1 MKTNHSPFHF
11 PADALFLFCLLVAL
25 LSGVFLQQTSDFNI
39 PWLALFAGV
48 ILSAWWR
55 GLGAGLLA
63 TACGT
68 ILAIYLCLD
77 KDFIFSTSVLRNNF
91 NKDFLKTVF
100 LYFGSAFKLQTGL
113 FMMEACLLSSLL
125 SNVRLKKGSGNSDS
139 NQKSNQNIKNA
150 VEIQPPE
157 PNQENILEILE
168 NVSEGIAILD
178 SHNQVI
184 FINQKARNYL
194 KVSSQNFQNYIN
206 QKGPEIEDN
215 PPLEEIKKNLEQALS
230 EKKTKRF
237 QKFVAKPKK
246 WWEIKISPNQA
257 GTVLYIEEITQRKQK
272 ELKKQKYFEE
282 QEKQIQEKQ
291 RKTEEKIQEDYA
303 FLSQATKVLASSLDS
318 KKIVESLA
326 ELAVP
331 FLGDYCL
338 IYQVENAQSI
348 YQVAS
353 AHQDKKK
360 QKILKELTKFEPE
373 FLGNTQSLIA
383 TVLQNGEP
391 IFLKDKQ
398 TASKAII
405 NLQRLVKTSSQE
417 HQQLIEELHP
427 KTVMI
432 LPLFVRGQIWGVML
446 LAIAESNR
454 SYHPSELSLAE
465 NLAHRASITLENAK
479 LHQENQQT
487 LQCQAQLLSLVAELY
502 RQTQQA
508 LERKEELLSLIDALF
523 AGAPVGIAFL
533 DKDMVY
539 LRINDQLAAI
549 NGLPVEEHLGKNFK
563 EVLPAISKD
572 IEPQLQQVLQTG
584 QPILNVEINGTTAEN
599 PPRKGYWLA
608 NYYPVRNT
616 RGETVGIGIIM
627 ADITQTKKAEASAKE
642 ANRKV
647 ANILESITDA
657 FFALDHNWRFTYIN
671 QRCQEM
677 IFENPQEILG
687 RCIWEIL
694 PEAVGTI
701 SYENYYKAITEQT
714 AVHFEETGLKNDGYY
729 EIHAYPSQDGLAVYI
744 QDITERKQA
753 YKALEESE
761 KRFRSLVESNIFGVA
776 FGDFQGQI
784 KYANDYFLNMI
795 GYNRQ
800 DLEANLI
807 RWIDITPPEYMYL
820 DYQAGEQLQQSGIS
834 TPFEKE
840 YLCKDGSRVPI
851 LVGGALLQ
859 NQVDESTEIISF
871 YLDLREQKKAEKARQ
886 ESEKRFGIMFNQAK
900 VGIAL
905 VALDGQFLEVNPA
918 MSKIIGYSQEELR
931 QMKFQDV
938 THPEDLEADWALA
951 KQVIKHEI
959 SGYSIEKRYIRKD
972 GKIVWVNLTSSA
984 LWDDEGNIQFGFG
997 ILEDISERKQVQEA
1011 LIESEERFRVMF
1023 NQAAIGIG
1031 LISLNGEF
1039 LQVNPAL
1046 CQITGYSPKELRQ
1059 KRFQDLS
1066 HPDDLQAYLG
1076 KNARLMAGEIKDYS
1090 MSKRYLHKNGS
1101 IIWVDI
1107 NISTVLDSTG
1117 QPKYNVVIIDDI
1129 SERRRS
1135 EQAQMFL
1142 VEASTLLAG
1151 SLEWET
1157 TLSNL
1162 AQLAIPTLA
1171 DGCFVDIFE
1180 ESMSLR
1186 LLGVACSDPHKKEL
1200 LEEIHRRYPPEHKP
1214 NHPILQRLN
1223 QGKATF
1229 EPQVSEQML
1238 QETAQSEEHLQMLK
1252 ALEIS
1257 SIMVIPLRSRGQLF
1271 GCVSFMRME
1280 TRNRYNR
1287 ADLALAEE
1295 VAGRAASALD
1305 NARLYREAREANRL
1319 KDEFLA
1325 VLSHELR
1332 TPLNAILGWTQLLQ
1346 TRKFNETTI
1355 QRALETIDRNAR
1367 TQAQLIEDLLD
1378 VSRIITGKLLL
1389 KPQWVQAQSLI
1400 SQIIDTLRLAAEAK
1414 SIIVELASDPAID
1427 LMWVDPERFRQ
1438 IIWNLLSNA
1447 IKFTATGGQIAIH
1460 LHQVG
1465 SFAEISITDTGIG
1478 IKSEFLPF
1486 VFDRFRQADGT
1497 TTRSYGGLGLGL
1509 AIVRHLVESHGGS
1522 ASVFS
1527 EGEGKGSTFK
1537 VRFPFLREN
1546 TENPSALITEK
1557 ATINFVTSTL
1567 ANLRILVVDDEPDT
1581 LEVVSF
1587 TLEEYGATVRK
1598 VAAATQALKIL
1609 EEWLPDLVLSD
1620 IGMPEVDGYTLIR
1633 TLREKPPEKGGL
1645 LPAIALTAYAAENDK
1660 QQVYNA
1666 GFNSYLS
1673 KPVDPQLLIETIC
1686 NLVIRI

>member
-1 MKTNHSPFHF
+1 MKTNHFSLHF
-11 PADALFLFCLLVAL
+11 PPSALFRLCLLVGL
-25 LSGVFLQQTSDFNI
+25 LSGVFLQQTSDSNV
-39 PWLALFAGV
+39 PWLVLFAGV
-48 ILSAWWR
+48 ILSAWW
-55 GLGAGLLA
+55 LGFAAGLMA
-63 TACGT
+63 TVCGT
-68 ILAIYLCLD
+68 ILAIYLYLD
-77 KDFIFSTSVLRNNF
+77 KDFIYFTSILRNNF
-91 NKDFLKTVF
+91 NKDFFQTVILDF
-100 LYFGSAFKLQTGL
+100 DYTFKLQTVA
-113 FMMEACLLSSLL
+113 FMVEASLLNSLL
-125 SNVRLKKGSGNSDS
+125 SNVRLKKGSRNSDF
-139 NQKSNQNIKNA
+139 NQKSNQNTKNA
-150 VEIQPPE
+150 LETKAPK
-157 PNQENILEILE
+157 PNGKNILEVLE
-168 NVSEGIAILD
+168 NVSQGIVVLD
-178 SHNQVI
+178 CHNQVI

-194 KVSSQNFQNYIN
+194 KISSLSFQDYIN
-206 QKGPEIEDN
+206 KKITELEDN
-215 PPLEEIKKNLEQALS
+215 SPLEELKEKLDQALN
-230 EKKTKRF
+230 EQKNKKF
-237 QKFVAKPKK
+237 QKFVSKSKK
-246 WWEIKISPNQA
+246 WWEIKIHPNQA
-257 GTVLYIEEITQRKQK
+257 GTFIYIEEITRRKQK
-272 ELKKQKYFEE
+272 ELNKQKYFEKR
-282 QEKQIQEKQ
+282 EKEIQEKQ
-291 RKTEEKIQEDYA
+291 RKTEDIIQKQYD
-303 FLSQATKVLASSLDS
+303 FLSQATKVLAASTDS
-318 KKIVESLA
+318 QKIVETLA
-326 ELAVP
+326 QLTVP

-338 IYQVENAQSI
+338 IYQLEDNQNI

-353 AHQDKKK
+353 AHQNNKKH
-360 QKILKELTKFEPE
+360 KILKELSKFEPE
-373 FLGNTQSLIA
+373 FVRNSQNLVA

-391 IFLKDKQ
+391 IFINDKP
-398 TASKAII
+398 TASQAII
-405 NLQRLVKTSSQE
+405 NLQRLGKTINQE
-417 HQQLIEELHP
+417 QRQLIEELYP

-432 LPLFVRGQIWGVML
+432 LPIFVRGQIWGAIL

-454 SYHPSELSLAE
+454 FYNPLELSLAE
-465 NLAHRASITLENAK
+465 NLAHRAATTLENAK
-479 LHQENQQT
+479 FHQENQQT

-533 DKDMVY
+533 DKNLVY
-539 LRINDQLAAI
+539 LRINDQLAAT
-549 NGLPVEEHLGKNFK
+549 NGLPVEEHLGKKFK
-563 EVLPAISKD
+563 EVIPAISKN
-572 IEPQLQQVLQTG
+572 IEPQLQKVLQTG
-584 QPILNVEINGTTAEN
+584 QPILNVEINAKTAEN
-599 PPRKGYWLA
+599 PPREGYWLA

-616 RGETVGIGIIM
+616 LGETVGIGIIM

-657 FFALDHNWRFTYIN
+657 FFALDHNWCFTYIN
-671 QRCQEM
+671 QRCKEM
-677 IFENPQEILG
+677 IFEKPQEILG

-694 PEAVGTI
+694 PETVGTI
-701 SYENYYKAITEQT
+701 FYENYYKAMSEQT
-714 AVHFEETGLKNDGYY
+714 AVHFEASGLKNDSYY
-729 EIHAYPSQDGLAVYI
+729 EIHAYPSQDSLAVYF

-776 FGDFQGQI
+776 FGDLQGQI
-784 KYANDYFLNMI
+784 TYANDYFLNMI

-800 DLEANLI
+800 DLEANQI
-807 RWIDITPPEYMYL
+807 SWIDITAPEYRDL
-820 DYQAGEQLQQSGIS
+820 ETGQQLYQTSIS

-840 YLCKDGSRVPI
+840 YICKDGSRVPI
-851 LVGGALLQ
+851 LIGGALIQ
-859 NQVDESTEIISF
+859 NKVDQSAEIIRF
-871 YLDLREQKKAEKARQ
+871 YLDLSEQKKAEKARQ
-886 ESEKRFGIMFNQAK
+886 ESEKRFEVMFNQAR

-905 VALDGQFLEVNPA
+905 VALDGQFLEVNQA

-931 QMKFQDV
+931 QMNFQDV
-938 THPEDLEADWALA
+938 THPEDLEADWNLA

-984 LWDDEGNIQFGFG
+984 LWDDQGNIQYGFG
-997 ILEDISERKQVQEA
+997 IIEDISERKQVQEA

-1031 LISLNGEF
+1031 LISLNGDF

-1046 CQITGYSPKELRQ
+1046 CHITGYSPKELRQ

-1066 HPDDLQAYLG
+1066 HPDDLQAYLT
-1076 KNARLMAGEIKDYS
+1076 KNARLRAGEIKDFS

-1101 IIWVDI
+1101 IVWVDI

-1117 QPKYNVVIIDDI
+1117 HPKYNVVIIDDI

-1135 EQAQMFL
+1135 EQSQIFL
-1142 VEASTLLAG
+1142 VEASTILAG

-1162 AQLAIPTLA
+1162 AQLAIPTIA

-1180 ESMSLR
+1180 ETMSLR

-1214 NHPILQRLN
+1214 NHPILQRLR
-1223 QGKATF
+1223 QGKVTF

-1252 ALEIS
+1252 ALEIR

-1280 TRNRYNR
+1280 TKNRYNR
-1287 ADLALAEE
+1287 ADLTLAEE
-1295 VAGRAASALD
+1295 VARRAASALD

-1346 TRKFNETTI
+1346 TRKFNEATI

-1378 VSRIITGKLLL
+1378 VSRIITGKLIL

-1400 SQIIDTLRLAAEAK
+1400 SQIIDTFRLAAEAK
-1414 SIIVELASDPAID
+1414 SIIVELISDPAIN

-1447 IKFTATGGQIAIH
+1447 IKFTPNGGQITIH
-1460 LHQVG
+1460 LQQIG

-1537 VRFPFLREN
+1537 VRFPLLREN
-1546 TENPSALITEK
+1546 MENSSVLISEK

-1581 LEVVSF
+1581 LELVSF
-1587 TLEEYGATVRK
+1587 TLQEYGATVRK
-1598 VAAATQALKIL
+1598 VASATQALAIL

-1633 TLREKPPEKGGL
+1633 SLREKPPEKGGL

-1660 QQVYNA
+1660 QKVYNA
-1666 GFNSYLS
+1666 GFNFYLT